1 MAIPRGVNNDAQCSQ
16 NHPTGDLALT
26 GTPVRRDRV
35 PIVILATVAAS
46 PTPDPPPASGG
57 GNLPLPSPQAG
68 E

>member
-46 PTPDPPPASGG
+46 PTLTLPPQAGEGS
-57 GNLPLPSPQAG
+57 LPLPSPQAG